1 MGYVAKHRQA
11 PVSPRKARRMVDLVR
26 GKGVDEALSILAFQ
40 PQRSAAMLI
49 RVIRSAQANA
59 QVAGDVDIESLHVAK
74 AWVDEGMVLKRW
86 RARARGSAD
95 TILKRRSHICVELEP
110 RFT

>member
-26 GKGVDEALSILAFQ
+26 GKNVDEALNILAFQ
-40 PQRSAAMLI
+40 PQRSAVMLS

-59 QVAGDVDIESLHVAK
+59 EVKGESNIEDLYVAR
-74 AWVDEGMVLKRW
+74 AWVDEGMVMKRW

-95 TILKRRSHICVELEP
+95 TILKRRSHIGVELEA
-110 RFT
+110 RGA